1 MQYCVQSTDTLC
13 IICNFFRYLADK
25 IRAAMFSE
33 YAASYARVTG
43 QDVILIPRGGEEFR
57 AGAYFLY

>member
-1 MQYCVQSTDTLC
+1 M
-13 IICNFFRYLADK
+13 CNFFRYLADK

-57 AGAYFLY
+57 AGGAIFRILIFLIFLI

>member
-1 MQYCVQSTDTLC
+1 M
-13 IICNFFRYLADK
+13 CNFFRYLADK

-43 QDVILIPRGGEEFR
+43 QDVILIPRGGEDFR
-57 AGAYFLY
+57 AGVYILLKF